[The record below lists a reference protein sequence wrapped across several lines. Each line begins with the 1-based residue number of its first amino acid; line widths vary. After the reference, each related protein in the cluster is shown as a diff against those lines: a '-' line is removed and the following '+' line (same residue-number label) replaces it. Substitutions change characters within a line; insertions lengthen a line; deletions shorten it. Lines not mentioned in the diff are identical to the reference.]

1 VLDRQLAELRL
12 GAVYGRC
19 MEQRL
24 EDARAAVRRR
34 MPELWS
40 LVQAW
45 VEIESYTADHA
56 GCERMASALL
66 EAFAL
71 PGLAPRRVP
80 GDGAAG
86 HVVATTP
93 AFGRGGTLLVGHHDT
108 VFPPGTFVGFRRD
121 EAKAYGPGVLD
132 MKGGLAI
139 MRTALAALSD
149 LGLLAGLPL
158 AFVSVSDEEIGS
170 VDGRRVIEELARGA
184 AAGLVFE
191 AGRMNDAIVTQRKGT
206 GKLKVT
212 ARGKAAHAGN
222 DLASG
227 VNAIWALARF
237 IDGVQRLPEGG
248 ATVNVGLVRGGTSA
262 NTVPAEAVCEIDLR
276 IVRAADGE
284 RLLVAAD
291 HLARQLADETGAR
304 ITIEGGIRRQPL
316 ERLPGTPA
324 LLERYAAAAR
334 AEGLG
339 GDEAALMGGGSD
351 ANTLAAIGVPAIDG
365 LGPRGRGFHTHDE
378 YIEPAT
384 LVPRAQALTAT
395 LLALHASA

>member
-1 VLDRQLAELRL
+1 
-12 GAVYGRC
+12 
-19 MEQRL
+19 MEHRL
-24 EDARAAVRRR
+24 EDARAAVHRR
-34 MPELWS
+34 MPELWA

-56 GCERMASALL
+56 GCERMVAALL

-71 PGLAPRRVP
+71 PGLEPRRVP

-93 AFGRGGTLLVGHHDT
+93 AWAGRGGTLLVGHHDT

-121 EAKAYGPGVLD
+121 ESKAYGPGVLD

-139 MRTALAALSD
+139 IRTALAALSD
-149 LGLLAGLPL
+149 LGALAGLPL

-170 VDGRRVIEELARGA
+170 VDGRRVIEALGRGG

-237 IDGVQRLPEGG
+237 IDGVQRLSEEGT
-248 ATVNVGLVRGGTSA
+248 TVNVGLVRGGTSA
-262 NTVPAEAVCEIDLR
+262 NTVPAEASCEIDLR

-284 RLLVAAD
+284 RLLVAVD
-291 HLARQLADETGAR
+291 RLAREVADASGAKL
-304 ITIEGGIRRQPL
+304 TIEGGIRRQPL
-316 ERLPGTPA
+316 ERLPGTPSV
-324 LLERYAAAAR
+324 LERYAAAAR

-351 ANTLAAIGVPAIDG
+351 ANTLAALGVPAIDG

-378 YIEPAT
+378 FAELAT
-384 LVPRAQALTAT
+384 FEPRAMALVRY
-395 LLALHASA
+395 LLGVR

>member
-1 VLDRQLAELRL
+1 MV
-12 GAVYGRC
+12 GG

-24 EDARAAVRRR
+24 EAARAAVQRR

-45 VEIESYTADHA
+45 VEIESFTADHA

-71 PGLAPRRVP
+71 PGLAPRRVA
-80 GDGAAG
+80 GDGAAD

-93 AFGRGGTLLVGHHDT
+93 AWAAGGGTVLVGHHDT
-108 VFPPGTFVGFRRD
+108 VFPLGTFVGFRRD
-121 EAKAYGPGVLD
+121 ETKAYGPGVLD

-139 MRTALAALSD
+139 IRTALAALAD
-149 LGLLAGLPL
+149 TGELARLPL

-184 AAGLVFE
+184 AGGLVFE

-222 DLASG
+222 DLSAG

-237 IDGVQRLPEGG
+237 IDGAQRLDEARDG
-248 ATVNVGLVRGGTSA
+248 TTLNVGLVRGGTSA
-262 NTVPAEAVCEIDLR
+262 NTVPAEAVCEIDVR
-276 IVRAADGE
+276 IVRGADAE
-284 RLLVAAD
+284 RLLVAVD
-291 HLARQLADETGAR
+291 RLAREIADDSGAKL
-304 ITIEGGIRRQPL
+304 TIEGGIRRQPL

-351 ANTLAAIGVPAIDG
+351 ANTLAAMGIPAIDG

-378 YIEPAT
+378 YAELATFEPRVMA
-384 LVPRAQALTAT
+384 LVRYLIGA
-395 LLALHASA
+395 HA

>member
-1 VLDRQLAELRL
+1 
-12 GAVYGRC
+12 
-19 MEQRL
+19 
-24 EDARAAVRRR
+24 

-45 VEIESYTADHA
+45 VEIESYTADRD
-56 GCERMASALL
+56 GCERMVAALL

-93 AFGRGGTLLVGHHDT
+93 AWTGRGGTLLVGHHDT

-121 EAKAYGPGVLD
+121 DTRAYGPGVLD

-139 MRTALAALSD
+139 IRTALAALSD
-149 LGLLAGLPL
+149 TGVLAGLPL
-158 AFVSVSDEEIGS
+158 AFASVSDEEIGS
-170 VDGRRVIEELARGA
+170 VDGRRVIEELGRGA
-184 AAGLVFE
+184 ATGLVFE

-227 VNAIWALARF
+227 INAIWALARF
-237 IDGVQRLPEGG
+237 IDGVQRLSEEE
-248 ATVNVGLVRGGTSA
+248 TTINVGLVRGGTSA
-262 NTVPAEAVCEIDLR
+262 NTVPAEASCEIDIR
-276 IVRAADGE
+276 IVRGADGE
-284 RLLVAAD
+284 RLLVAVD
-291 HLARQLADETGAR
+291 RLAREIADASGAK

-324 LLERYAAAAR
+324 VLARYAAAAR

-351 ANTLAAIGVPAIDG
+351 ANTLAALGVPAIDG

-378 YIEPAT
+378 FAELAT
-384 LVPRAQALTAT
+384 FEPRAMALVRY
-395 LLALHASA
+395 LLELG

>member
-1 VLDRQLAELRL
+1 
-12 GAVYGRC
+12 

-24 EDARAAVRRR
+24 DAAREAVRRR
-34 MPELWS
+34 MPELWGF
-40 LVQAW
+40 VEAW
-45 VEIESYTADHA
+45 VGIESYTADHA
-56 GCERMASALL
+56 GCDKMADALL
-66 EAFAL
+66 AAFVL
-71 PGLAPRRVP
+71 PGLQPRRVP
-80 GDGAAG
+80 GDGAAS
-86 HVVATTP
+86 HVVAETP
-93 AFGRGGTLLVGHHDT
+93 AFAAGGGTILVGHHDT

-121 EAKAYGPGVLD
+121 ETKVYGPGVLD

-139 MRTALAALSD
+139 IRTALAALAD
-149 LGLLAGLPL
+149 LGVLAGMPL

-170 VDGRRVIEELARGA
+170 VDGRRVIEPLAKGA

-191 AGRMNDAIVTQRKGT
+191 AGRMTDAIVTQRKGT

-227 VNAIWALARF
+227 INAIWALARF
-237 IDGVQRLPEGG
+237 IDGVQRLTEDGT
-248 ATVNVGLVRGGTSA
+248 TVNVGLVRGGTSA
-262 NTVPAEAVCEIDLR
+262 NTVPAEATCEIDVR
-276 IVRAADGE
+276 IVRGADAE
-284 RLLVAAD
+284 RLLVAVD
-291 HLARQLADETGAR
+291 HLAREVAEATGAK

-324 LLERYAAAAR
+324 LLSRYAAAAR

-351 ANTLAAIGVPAIDG
+351 ANTLAALGVPAIDG

-378 YIEPAT
+378 FAELATFEPRTMA
-384 LVPRAQALTAT
+384 LVRY
-395 LLALHASA
+395 LLALG

>member
-1 VLDRQLAELRL
+1 MD
-12 GAVYGRC
+12 
-19 MEQRL
+19 QRL

-34 MPELWS
+34 MPELWP
-40 LVQAW
+40 LLEAW
-45 VEIESYTADHA
+45 VEIGSYTADPA
-56 GCERMASALL
+56 GCERMVEALL
-66 EAFAL
+66 AAFAL

-80 GDGAAG
+80 PAAAQAG

-93 AFGRGGTLLVGHHDT
+93 AWAGPGGTVLVGHHDT

-121 EAKAYGPGVLD
+121 ETKAYGPGVLD

-139 MRTALAALSD
+139 IRTALAALSD

-170 VDGRRVIEELARGA
+170 VDGQRVIEDLARGA

-191 AGRMNDAIVTQRKGT
+191 AGRMNDAIVTRRKGT
-206 GKLKVT
+206 GKLRVT

-237 IDGVQRLPEGG
+237 IDGVQRLSEGG

-262 NTVPAEAVCEIDLR
+262 NTVPAEAQCEIDLR
-276 IVRAADGE
+276 IVHGAEGE
-284 RLLVAAD
+284 QL
-291 HLARQLADETGAR
+291 LARADRLAREIAAESGATF
-304 ITIEGGIRRQPL
+304 TIEGGIRRQPL
-316 ERLPGTPA
+316 ERLPGTA
-324 LLERYAAAAR
+324 AILERYAAAAR

-351 ANTLAAIGVPAIDG
+351 ANTLAAMGVPAIDG

-378 YIEPAT
+378 LAELATFEPRVMA
-384 LVPRAQALTAT
+384 LVRY
-395 LLALHASA
+395 LLGLG

>member
-1 VLDRQLAELRL
+1 MD
-12 GAVYGRC
+12 
-19 MEQRL
+19 QRL
-24 EDARAAVRRR
+24 EAARAAVQRR

-45 VEIESYTADHA
+45 VEIESFTSDHA
-56 GCERMASALL
+56 GCERMAQALL
-66 EAFAL
+66 AAFSL
-71 PGLAPRRVP
+71 PGLAPRRVA

-93 AFGRGGTLLVGHHDT
+93 AWTGAGGTLLVGHHDT

-121 EAKAYGPGVLD
+121 DARAYGPGVLD

-139 MRTALAALSD
+139 IRTALAALSD
-149 LGLLAGLPL
+149 IGVLPGLPL
-158 AFVSVSDEEIGS
+158 AFVSVSDEETGS
-170 VDGRRVIEELARGA
+170 IDGRRVIEELARGA

-206 GKLKVT
+206 GNLKVT

-227 VNAIWALARF
+227 INAIWALARF
-237 IDGVQRLPEGG
+237 IDGAQRLSEEGT
-248 ATVNVGLVRGGTSA
+248 TVNVGLVRGGTSA
-262 NTVPAEAVCEIDLR
+262 NTVPAEAVCEIDVR
-276 IVRAADGE
+276 IVRAADAE
-284 RLLVAAD
+284 RLLVALD
-291 HLARQLADETGAR
+291 RLAREIGDQTGAKLA
-304 ITIEGGIRRQPL
+304 IEGGIRRQPL
-316 ERLPGTPA
+316 ERLSGTA
-324 LLERYAAAAR
+324 GLLSRYAAAAR

-351 ANTLAAIGVPAIDG
+351 ANTLAAVGVPAIDG

-378 YIEPAT
+378 LAEIATFEPRVMA
-384 LVPRAQALTAT
+384 LVRY
-395 LLALHASA
+395 LLA

>member
-1 VLDRQLAELRL
+1 
-12 GAVYGRC
+12 

-24 EDARAAVRRR
+24 EAARAAVQRR
-34 MPELWS
+34 MPELWA

-45 VEIESYTADHA
+45 VEIESFTADHA
-56 GCERMASALL
+56 GCERMAAALQG
-66 EAFAL
+66 AFAL

-93 AFGRGGTLLVGHHDT
+93 AWTGKGGVVLVGHHDT

-121 EAKAYGPGVLD
+121 ETNAYGPGVLD

-139 MRTALAALSD
+139 IRTALAALAD
-149 LGLLAGLPL
+149 QGLLAGLPL

-170 VDGRRVIEELARGA
+170 PDGRRVIEELARGA

-191 AGRMNDAIVTQRKGT
+191 AGRMTDAIVTQRKGT

-237 IDGVQRLPEGG
+237 IDGVQRLADGG
-248 ATVNVGLVRGGTSA
+248 VTVNVGLVRGGTSA
-262 NTVPAEAVCEIDLR
+262 NTVPAEATCEIDVR
-276 IVRAADGE
+276 IVRGADAE
-284 RLLVAAD
+284 RLLARAD
-291 HLARQLADETGAR
+291 HLAREIADASGAKL
-304 ITIEGGIRRQPL
+304 TIEGGIRRLPL
-316 ERLPGTPA
+316 ERLAGTPA
-324 LLERYAAAAR
+324 ILERYAAAAR

-351 ANTLAAIGVPAIDG
+351 ANTLAAMGVPAIDG
-365 LGPRGRGFHTHDE
+365 LGPRGKGFHTHDE
-378 YIEPAT
+378 FAELATFEPRVMA
-384 LVPRAQALTAT
+384 LVRY
-395 LLALHASA
+395 LLEELP

>member
-1 VLDRQLAELRL
+1 
-12 GAVYGRC
+12 

-24 EDARAAVRRR
+24 EAARAAVQLR

-45 VEIESYTADHA
+45 VEIESFTADHA
-56 GCERMASALL
+56 GCERMAAALL
-66 EAFAL
+66 DAFAL

-93 AFGRGGTLLVGHHDT
+93 AWTGKGGVVLVGHHDT

-139 MRTALAALSD
+139 IRTALAALAD
-149 LGLLAGLPL
+149 TGLLAGLPL
-158 AFVSVSDEEIGS
+158 MFVSVSDEEIGS
-170 VDGRRVIEELARGA
+170 PDGRRVIEEHARGA

-191 AGRMNDAIVTQRKGT
+191 AGRMTDAIVTQRKGT

-237 IDGVQRLPEGG
+237 IDGVQRLTEGG
-248 ATVNVGLVRGGTSA
+248 TTVNVGLVRGGTSA
-262 NTVPAEAVCEIDLR
+262 NTVPAEATCEIDVR
-276 IVRAADGE
+276 IVRGADAE

-291 HLARQLADETGAR
+291 HLAREIADDSGAK

-316 ERLPGTPA
+316 ERLAGTPA
-324 LLERYAAAAR
+324 ILERYAAAAR

-351 ANTLAAIGVPAIDG
+351 ANTLAAMGVPAIDG
-365 LGPRGRGFHTHDE
+365 LGPRGKGFHTHDE
-378 YIEPAT
+378 FAELATFEPRVMA
-384 LVPRAQALTAT
+384 LVRY
-395 LLALHASA
+395 LLGELP

>member
-1 VLDRQLAELRL
+1 
-12 GAVYGRC
+12 

-24 EDARAAVRRR
+24 EDARAAVQRR

-56 GCERMASALL
+56 GCERMVDALL
-66 EAFAL
+66 GAFAL

-93 AFGRGGTLLVGHHDT
+93 AWAGRGGTLLVGHHDT

-121 EAKAYGPGVLD
+121 EARAYGPGVLD

-139 MRTALAALSD
+139 IRTALAALAD
-149 LGLLAGLPL
+149 IGALEGLPL

-191 AGRMNDAIVTQRKGT
+191 AGRMNDAIVTLRKGT

-227 VNAIWALARF
+227 INAIWVLARF
-237 IDGVQRLPEGG
+237 IDGVQRMSEGG
-248 ATVNVGLVRGGTSA
+248 TTVNVGLVRGGTSA
-262 NTVPAEAVCEIDLR
+262 NTVPAEATCEIDLR
-276 IVRAADGE
+276 IVRGADSE
-284 RLLVAAD
+284 RLLVAVD
-291 HLARQLADETGAR
+291 QLARQLAEETGAKL
-304 ITIEGGIRRQPL
+304 TIEGGIRRQPL
-316 ERLPGTPA
+316 ERLPGTA
-324 LLERYAAAAR
+324 AILERYAAAAR

-351 ANTLAAIGVPAIDG
+351 ANTLAAVGVPAIDG
-365 LGPRGRGFHTHDE
+365 LGPRGKGFHTHDE
-378 YIEPAT
+378 FAELATFEPRVMA
-384 LVPRAQALTAT
+384 LVRY
-395 LLALHASA
+395 LLA

>member
-1 VLDRQLAELRL
+1 MD
-12 GAVYGRC
+12 
-19 MEQRL
+19 QRL
-24 EDARAAVRRR
+24 DDARAAVQRR

-45 VEIESYTADHA
+45 VEIDSFTADHA
-56 GCERMASALL
+56 GCERMVDALQG
-66 EAFAL
+66 AFAL
-71 PGLAPRRVP
+71 PGFTPRRVP

-86 HVVATTP
+86 HVVATSAAWT
-93 AFGRGGTLLVGHHDT
+93 GQGGTLLVGHHDT

-121 EAKAYGPGVLD
+121 ETKAYGPGVLD

-139 MRTALAALSD
+139 IRTALAALAD
-149 LGLLAGLPL
+149 LGLLARLPL

-170 VDGRRVIEELARGA
+170 VDGRRVIEEVARGA
-184 AAGLVFE
+184 AGGLVFE

-227 VNAIWALARF
+227 INAIWVLSRF
-237 IDGVQRLPEGG
+237 IDGIQRLSEGG
-248 ATVNVGLVRGGTSA
+248 TTVNVGLVRGGTST

-276 IVRAADGE
+276 IVRGADAE

-291 HLARQLADETGAR
+291 QLARQLADETGAR
-304 ITIEGGIRRQPL
+304 LTIEGGIRRQPL

-378 YIEPAT
+378 FAELATFEPRVMA
-384 LVPRAQALTAT
+384 LVRY
-395 LLALHASA
+395 LLELAPPG

>member
-1 VLDRQLAELRL
+1 
-12 GAVYGRC
+12 

-24 EDARAAVRRR
+24 EAARAAVQRR

-45 VEIESYTADHA
+45 VEIESFTADHA
-56 GCERMASALL
+56 GCERMVEALL
-66 EAFAL
+66 AAFAL

-86 HVVATTP
+86 HVVAATP
-93 AFGRGGTLLVGHHDT
+93 AFAGGGGVLLVGHHDT

-121 EAKAYGPGVLD
+121 ETRAYGPGVLD

-139 MRTALAALSD
+139 IRTALAALSD
-149 LGLLAGLPL
+149 TGALAELPL

-170 VDGRRVIEELARGA
+170 VDGRRVIEELARGG

-191 AGRMNDAIVTQRKGT
+191 AGRVNDAIVTRRKGT

-227 VNAIWALARF
+227 INAIWALARF
-237 IDGVQRLPEGG
+237 IDGVQRLGGDG

-276 IVRAADGE
+276 VVGAADGE
-284 RLLVAAD
+284 RLLLAAD
-291 HLARQLADETGAR
+291 RLARELGAETGAQL
-304 ITIEGGIRRQPL
+304 TLEGGLRRQPL
-316 ERLPGTPA
+316 ERLPGA
-324 LLERYAAAAR
+324 AAILARYAAAAR

-378 YIEPAT
+378 YAELATFEPRVMA
-384 LVPRAQALTAT
+384 LVRY
-395 LLALHASA
+395 LLEGAGPGR